1 MILKLNKAILKIAVV
16 LLMLIGFCSFF
27 SLGKKESESYQSK
40 DFSEIIENGVEA
52 TSSEIEKLVA
62 TAVQFEKGNI
72 SIAQLQHQLTKTRNS
87 FKKIEAVIAFYYPEH
102 VKAYLNG
109 APLPHLDAFPMDENK
124 KDDSYVMSPEAYKT
138 SLPLDVLDT
147 GHFRGKAKV
156 VEPKGLQILDELI
169 FSKNPEEE
177 KEQILKLSQSLQQYF
192 KPIKKAIS
200 HRVYFY
206 DF

>member
-124 KDDSYVMSPEAYKT
+124 KDDSYVM
-138 SLPLDVLDT
+138 
-147 GHFRGKAKV
+147 
-156 VEPKGLQILDELI
+156 
-169 FSKNPEEE
+169 
-177 KEQILKLSQSLQQYF
+177 
-192 KPIKKAIS
+192 
-200 HRVYFY
+200 
-206 DF
+206 